1 MNEKRLK
8 EAAENAYNAWMG
20 GTMNDVREAMKELG
34 EVLEEKKQHFVILG
48 KTGNGRLIILNCGKV
63 YDDYD
68 TCKVESA
75 KFDCN
80 EVAAFVASINE
91 ITLSL

>member
-20 GTMNDVREAMKELG
+20 GTMNNVREAMKELG
-34 EVLEEKKQHFVILG
+34 EVLEEEKQHFVILG
-48 KTGNGRLIILNCGKV
+48 KTEEGRLEVRNYGEV
-63 YDDYD
+63 YDDYE
-68 TCKVESA
+68 TCKVDAA

-80 EVAAFVASINE
+80 EFSAFVARIE
-91 ITLSL
+91 KITLEL

>member
-34 EVLEEKKQHFVILG
+34 EVLE
-48 KTGNGRLIILNCGKV
+48 
-63 YDDYD
+63 
-68 TCKVESA
+68 
-75 KFDCN
+75 DCYSWKN
-80 EVAAFVASINE
+80 RKWKIDN
-91 ITLSL
+91 TKLRKGL